1 MKAVAV
7 SAPPG
12 LNKIFYK
19 IIKQNGTY
27 QYDRFRFIFYNLT
40 LGKGKRII
48 RKVWVCSLCC
58 FTKCF
63 WGYIVYYSVCQATCM
78 TED

>member
-7 SAPPG
+7 SGLPG

-19 IIKQNGTY
+19 FVKQNGTY
-27 QYDRFRFIFYNLT
+27 QNDRFRFIFYNLT

-48 RKVWVCSLCC
+48 RKVWVCSQS
-58 FTKCF
+58 F
-63 WGYIVYYSVCQATCM
+63 
-78 TED
+78 